1 MTKVIATSVHLITIS
16 VAGKGCRCSMQFRNR
31 STQFKMP
38 DYTCYDGKYVAFCF
52 FAVNAFYL
60 TAMAILFLYNRSTNI
75 NQRYE
80 TQESN
85 VYVVAPPKGEGEY
98 SITIKEA
105 FKLWQLEGNALIDLR
120 HGFHFWMRLDEF
132 LFFPAQYLQISSNV
146 IILKSLGKSLNLAFL
161 FHLQKFRKV
170 PRFCTPRYQ
179 NAEEEAKTDLLTC
192 LASPQVKI

>member
-1 MTKVIATSVHLITIS
+1 MVDILAVHDLDLTTNAKGSCIGSVMTKVIATSVHLITIS
-16 VAGKGCRCSMQFRNR
+16 VASKGCRCSMQFRNR

-60 TAMAILFLYNRSTNI
+60 TAMAILFLYNRNTNM

-80 TQESN
+80 TPPQQESN

-105 FKLWQLEGNALIDLR
+105 FKQWL
-120 HGFHFWMRLDEF
+120 H
-132 LFFPAQYLQISSNV
+132 ISVLKV
-146 IILKSLGKSLNLAFL
+146 ITCR
-161 FHLQKFRKV
+161 RKKINTFAV
-170 PRFCTPRYQ
+170 QRSDAWFYFCTYRDIYHT
-179 NAEEEAKTDLLTC
+179 NL
-192 LASPQVKI
+192 

>member
-1 MTKVIATSVHLITIS
+1 MENHNSKVTQSSVDGRQFGSPLFNNKSDGKLCWECDELMTKVIATSEHLITIS
-16 VAGKGCRCSMQFRNR
+16 VASKGCRCSMQFRNR

-60 TAMAILFLYNRSTNI
+60 TAMAILFFYNRNTNM

-80 TQESN
+80 TPPQQESN

-105 FKLWQLEGNALIDLR
+105 FKL
-120 HGFHFWMRLDEF
+120 
-132 LFFPAQYLQISSNV
+132 
-146 IILKSLGKSLNLAFL
+146 
-161 FHLQKFRKV
+161 
-170 PRFCTPRYQ
+170 
-179 NAEEEAKTDLLTC
+179 
-192 LASPQVKI
+192 